1 MEGYGDGTA
10 QEDWASH
17 LPSFANKANRELD
30 AYIKRVRQ
38 ELEYTDVSL
47 EDNEDRVKVMSEH
60 LANVQAELKYTQSR
74 FNAKANEIQTE
85 DHLKQLSKRQ
95 GVSQALQ
102 HLRLNMHILMRYQTL
117 HLLSCLH
124 AAALQRDVAMNNVYY
139 LDTVLSRAAWKR
151 SLLPAEMCSFSWQT
165 SWTSCI
171 QTFTGERRRWTSSSW
186 S

>member
-10 QEDWASH
+10 QEEWASH

-74 FNAKANEIQTE
+74 VNAKTNEIQTE

-95 GVSQALQ
+95 GVRQALH
-102 HLRLNMHILMRYQTL
+102 HL
-117 HLLSCLH
+117 
-124 AAALQRDVAMNNVYY
+124 A
-139 LDTVLSRAAWKR
+139 DTCTYSYVIKPCTHQPVCKQ
-151 SLLPAEMCSFSWQT
+151 LPDRVTEVNKQ
-165 SWTSCI
+165 CI
-171 QTFTGERRRWTSSSW
+171 
-186 S
+186 